1 MSTTDDQSD
10 QDATGNSPDRR
21 LTITVSGCS
30 QDLISKIRRAA
41 RKALRAGG
49 CRGGQ
54 LDIAVVGEAEMR
66 RQHAHWKGEV
76 GATDVLTFDLGDG
89 PSSAR
94 IDGQLLV
101 CTSVARRRART
112 RKTDWHGELLLYV
125 VHGCLHLCGY
135 DDHQAEEAARMHRR
149 EDQILASLGWGPVFS
164 GTAGP
169 ATHSAK
175 RRTGLKPARP
185 GRCSARGIRA

>member
-10 QDATGNSPDRR
+10 RDAAGNPPDRR

-30 QDLISKIRRAA
+30 EDLISEVRRAT

-49 CRGGQ
+49 CRTGQ
-54 LDIAVVGEAEMR
+54 IDIAVVGEAEMR
-66 RQHAHWKGEV
+66 RQHAHWKG
-76 GATDVLTFDLGDG
+76 GDGSTDVLAFDLGNG
-89 PSSAR
+89 SSGER

-101 CTSVARRRART
+101 CAGVARRRART

-135 DDHQAEEAARMHRR
+135 DDRRAEEAALMHCR
-149 EDQILASLGWGPVFS
+149 EDEILASLGWGPVFS
-164 GTAGP
+164 GTTGP
-169 ATHSAK
+169 ATGSAK
-175 RRTGLKPARP
+175 RRTGAEPARR
-185 GRCSARGIRA
+185 GRCFARRTRA